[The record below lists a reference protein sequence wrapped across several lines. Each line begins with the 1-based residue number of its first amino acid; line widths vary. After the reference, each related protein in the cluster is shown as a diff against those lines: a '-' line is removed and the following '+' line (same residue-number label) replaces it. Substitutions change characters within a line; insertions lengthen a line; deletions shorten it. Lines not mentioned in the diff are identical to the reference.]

1 MKFSENRPVKI
12 VMLGAGGTGGHIA
25 PHLYRLLYALDRPVR
40 FIICDGDVVEEKNL
54 VRQNFTPADLGENKA
69 KVLAER
75 YSSVFGMETEYVPE
89 FIESGERLLSMLQA
103 RTFPTGPY
111 WHSPTVKE
119 LVILIGAV
127 DNNKSRKLCHEVFY
141 KLDDLVYIDSGN
153 GMHTGQ
159 IVCGIRSGGRTF
171 YRPVGAAFP
180 EVLQDTDKFPT
191 ELSCAEASV
200 SAPQSIAANITAA
213 TRAESSA
220 TKSFTSWMILS
231 TSTAATGCTPGRS
244 SAASAAAGAR
254 STAPSERRSRRS
266 CRIQTNSQ
274 RS

>member
-25 PHLYRLLYALDRPVR
+25 PHLYRLLYALERPVR
-40 FIICDGDVVEEKNL
+40 FIICDGDIVEEKNL

-103 RTFPTGPY
+103 QTFSTGPY
-111 WHSPTVKE
+111 WGSPTVKE

-141 KLDDLVYIDSGN
+141 KLDDLIYIDSGN
-153 GMHTGQ
+153 GKYTGQ
-159 IVCGIRSGGRTF
+159 VVCGVRRNGRTI
-171 YRPVGAAFP
+171 RKSIGGVHP
-180 EVLQDTDKFPT
+180 EMLKDTDLFPS
-191 ELSCAEASV
+191 EISCAEA
-200 SAPQSIAANITAA
+200 AQEDPQSIVANVTAA
-213 TRAESSA
+213 TAVLIMVYNILTHGENNAMQTDFSTQTIRMQTVLEKQTRRRAA
-220 TKSFTSWMILS
+220 
-231 TSTAATGCTPGRS
+231 
-244 SAASAAAGAR
+244 
-254 STAPSERRSRRS
+254 
-266 CRIQTNSQ
+266 
-274 RS
+274 